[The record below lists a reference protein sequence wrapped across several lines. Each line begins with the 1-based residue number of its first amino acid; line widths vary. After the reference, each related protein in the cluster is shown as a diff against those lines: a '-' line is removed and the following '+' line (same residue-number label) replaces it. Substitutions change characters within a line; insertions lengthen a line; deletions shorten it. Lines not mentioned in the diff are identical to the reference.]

1 MWHTGRPRSGRRL
14 SDGGARYVAGRVAAG
29 FTFAE
34 SVSPKRPILTNRHQQ
49 SVGRA
54 SLISFQRSGRADFL
68 VGKTRSTVTTRK

>member
-1 MWHTGRPRSGRRL
+1 
-14 SDGGARYVAGRVAAG
+14 VAAG